1 MTTLKYNMDAIEL
14 SALKSLVWEALRSKW
29 KRSGNF
35 PVTPTFRAKY
45 EDICMSVAELAVQ
58 KGIIKDPHSQ
68 GVYQYTREISTK
80 GKQNIGSVLWS
91 LVAQEILYVDIQQ
104 NASGL
109 VFDLTEYG
117 EQVLKAERPIPHDPE
132 GYLAHLKSEVPDV
145 DEVIYTYLSEGINA
159 YNHRLYLSATTAIG
173 CASEK
178 ALLLLIEAYISFLPS
193 DKERDSFVKRT
204 NGKQIKTQFEEFWKS
219 FGGHK
224 GEFDKELT
232 DGIDIVV
239 GGIFELLRQNRNS
252 TGHPTGK
259 SMSKETVFASLQ
271 LFITYCKR
279 IYSLIAFFNA
289 NKRVNDNNA

>member
-1 MTTLKYNMDAIEL
+1 MDTVDIEI
-14 SALKSLVWEALRSKW
+14 LKSLVWEAMRSKW
-29 KRSGNF
+29 KREGYY
-35 PVTPTFRAKY
+35 PVVPTFRASY
-45 EDICMSVAELAVQ
+45 DDICMSVAELAAQ
-58 KGIIKDPHSQ
+58 KKIIEFHRPQGFTIYSKAISDNGKKKIGII
-68 GVYQYTREISTK
+68 
-80 GKQNIGSVLWS
+80 LWS
-91 LVAQEILYVDIQQ
+91 LVAQEILYVENSSCLTFDI
-104 NASGL
+104 
-109 VFDLTEYG
+109 TEYG
-117 EQVLKAERPIPHDPE
+117 EKVLKAEHPIPHDPE
-132 GYLAHLKSEVPDV
+132 GYLAYLKSEVPDV

-204 NGKQIKTQFEEFWKS
+204 NGRQIKTQFEEFWKS

-224 GEFDKELT
+224 GELDKELT

-239 GGIFELLRQNRNS
+239 GSVFELLRQNRNS

-259 SMSKETVFASLQ
+259 TMPKERVFASLQ

-279 IYSLIAFFNA
+279 IYGLIEFFDS
-289 NKRVNDNNA
+289 KCKTK

>member
-1 MTTLKYNMDAIEL
+1 MTTIVYDLDTIDIEM
-14 SALKSLVWEALRSKW
+14 LKSLVWEAMRSKW
-29 KRSGNF
+29 KREGHY
-35 PVTPTFRAKY
+35 PAAPTFSASY

-58 KGIIKDPHSQ
+58 KNIIEIHRPQGFSMYSRVISGNGKKKIGII
-68 GVYQYTREISTK
+68 
-80 GKQNIGSVLWS
+80 LWS
-91 LVAQEILYVDIQQ
+91 LVAQEILYVE
-104 NASGL
+104 NASSL
-109 VFDLTEYG
+109 TFDITEYG
-117 EQVLKAERPIPHDPE
+117 EQVLNAEHPIPHYPE
-132 GYLAHLKSEVPDV
+132 GYLAYLKSEVPDV
-145 DEVIYTYLSEGINA
+145 DDVIYTYLSEGVNA

-178 ALLLLIEAYISFLPS
+178 ALLLLIEAYILFLPPG
-193 DKERDSFVKRT
+193 KERDSFVKRT
-204 NGKQIKTQFEEFWKS
+204 NGRHIKTQFEEFWKS

-224 GEFDKELT
+224 GELDKELT

-259 SMSKETVFASLQ
+259 SMAKETVFASLQ

-279 IYSLIAFFNA
+279 IYGMMAFFNA